1 MEARKMVLMNIF
13 AGQEQRFK
21 HRFMDTVGEE
31 EGGTNSESSAEI
43 YTFPYVKQ
51 LMGSFCITQGA
62 QSDAL

>member
-1 MEARKMVLMNIF
+1 
-13 AGQEQRFK
+13 
-21 HRFMDTVGEE
+21 MDTVGQE
-31 EGGTNSESSAEI
+31 EGGTKSENSAEI

>member
-1 MEARKMVLMNIF
+1 
-13 AGQEQRFK
+13 
-21 HRFMDTVGEE
+21 MDTVGEE

-51 LMGSFCITQGA
+51 LMGSFFITQGA